1 MILKKIKIEDK
12 YDYLKDVFLSLIL
25 VYFAFFINAG
35 ISIKGL
41 YMDDLYMWSTRDGVS
56 FFRYIFPGE
65 MSKFRPVYWVV
76 AWIYQG
82 ILGNNLKAIVPI
94 NILIGAGIAIGIYFF
109 AKKLSGSKILSFIL
123 AIMFLTS
130 RFSYYNI
137 GQFLGLMEAMGIIF
151 AAFMLYFLYRYINED
166 NNLYFIY
173 ACVMYFL
180 NCFTHERFIVLFPML
195 IFAIIVKSGNR
206 IKNTIISIASL
217 FTIFG
222 IRAVALN
229 PFVRQFIKRLIR
241 GKEVAGAVNN
251 SPMDAITIFKSFV
264 PEGTGGSNISDTF
277 TLTTFFESLK
287 SEVLYIFGINSGP
300 EHLNGI
306 KFSDVN
312 LLIKCCIAVAIL
324 FLVLFN
330 VKFIIAIIKN
340 VKSFNM
346 KWIINIVL
354 FLGFIIGCIVSSGV
368 TIRVEMR
375 WLYAPYM
382 FILLLIAYLYGIDKS
397 CGMWMNKEV
406 GGSLSSIF
414 NISCLSITFIGIWAF
429 LMMTADIY
437 YRSFYDSIYLFHGQ
451 NRANSLAEESY
462 YKYKG
467 NLTDKKIY
475 ILENKFNLS
484 EFDAREFFKTFDPE
498 VGDDIVKFVTSYRDI
513 GQIDDDMI
521 VIAEDLK
528 SNKYINVTSFLKNIK
543 TESIYGHYDDGWT
556 DEEALLNIMS
566 GEKGKIQLEI
576 LYPGELTGN
585 ENIELNINGNTES
598 LNLQSNITYYDIE
611 TTANTVIPVGLKSNF
626 YMPDAKEQRGEKRL
640 SFILNIKSE

>member
-56 FFRYIFPGE
+56 FFRYIFPRE

-82 ILGNNLKAIVPI
+82 ILGNNLKVIVPI

-109 AKKLSGSKILSFIL
+109 AKKLSDSKILSFIL
-123 AIMFLTS
+123 AEMFLTS

-151 AAFMLYFLYRYINED
+151 AALMLYFLYVYINGD

-173 ACVMYFL
+173 ACAMYFL

-206 IKNTIISIASL
+206 IKNILISVASL
-217 FTIFG
+217 FVILG
-222 IRAVALN
+222 VRAVALN

-241 GKEVAGAVNN
+241 REAAGAANN
-251 SPMDAITIFKSFV
+251 SPVDIITLFKSFV

-277 TLTTFFESLK
+277 TWNKFFESIR
-287 SEVLYIFGINSGP
+287 SEVLYLFGVNSGP

-312 LLIKCCIAVAIL
+312 LLVKCCIAAAIL
-324 FLVLFN
+324 FMFLFI
-330 VKFIIAIIKN
+330 VKFIISVIKN
-340 VKSFNM
+340 AKNFNT
-346 KWIINIVL
+346 KWIVNTVL

-397 CGMWMNKEV
+397 NGMGNEV

-414 NISCLSITFIGIWAF
+414 NISFLSIALIGIWAF

-437 YRSFYDSIYLFHGQ
+437 YRSFYYNIYLFYGQ

-467 NLTDKKIY
+467 DIKDKKIY
-475 ILENKFNLS
+475 ILGNKFNLS
-484 EFDAREFFKTFDPE
+484 EFDAREFFKTFDSE
-498 VGDDIVKFVTSYRDI
+498 VGDDIVTFVASYRDI
-513 GQIDDDMI
+513 GQIDNDMI
-521 VIAEDLK
+521 IIAEDLK

-543 TESIYGHYDDGWT
+543 TENIYGHYDDGWT
-556 DEEALLNIMS
+556 DEEAMLNIMS
-566 GEKGKIQLEI
+566 GEKGRIQLEI

-585 ENIELNINGNTES
+585 ENIELDINGNTETI
-598 LNLQSNITYYDIE
+598 NLQSNITYYDIE
-611 TTANTVIPVGLKSNF
+611 TTANTVIPVRLKSDF
-626 YMPDAKEQRGEKRL
+626 YILDAKEQRGEKRL